1 MHFCPERKLKASLNL
16 SLAKSAVQTNLA
28 HLKVVHPVQAIH
40 VAVLMGLVRLPL
52 EEVRKDRKAKQAA
65 VILAGKDQTQMPQAN
80 RAELRAQAEAAPNAS
95 LKGLAVDH
103 SAQITH

>member
-1 MHFCPERKLKASLNL
+1 
-16 SLAKSAVQTNLA
+16 
-28 HLKVVHPVQAIH
+28 
-40 VAVLMGLVRLPL
+40 
-52 EEVRKDRKAKQAA
+52 
-65 VILAGKDQTQMPQAN
+65 MPQAN